1 MSLRLFVKR
10 FVSVR
15 MDLMVFP
22 TCVCMYVYY
31 VYIAYIYIIYIAY
44 ISIYMYSVY
53 GIYIAFTYIACAR
66 DPVWSRQLVEGLVKG
81 LLLY

>member
-22 TCVCMYVYY
+22 TCVCMYVSY
-31 VYIAYIYIIYIAY
+31 VYIAYIYSMYIYIYHTVETCGRNHFTTADTKFWTAPTDLTTVP
-44 ISIYMYSVY
+44 IYTPK
-53 GIYIAFTYIACAR
+53 IR
-66 DPVWSRQLVEGLVKG
+66 
-81 LLLY
+81 